1 MSKQES
7 GVPCTWMRGGTSKGA
22 YFLASDLPESESER
36 DALLLGI
43 MGSPDERQ
51 IDGIGG
57 ADPLTSKVAIVSP
70 STRKDADIEY
80 LFLQVF
86 VDQPLVSDAQNCG
99 NLLAG
104 VGQFAI
110 EKNLLDTTI
119 PRTEVRVYMQNSQQ
133 LATVTVDTP
142 QGHAVYNGDMRID
155 GVPGTA
161 APVLQNFPDAAG
173 SACGSL
179 LPSGNRQDSIAGVN
193 VTLIDNGMPVVILDA
208 ADFSDCG
215 ISGYE
220 SRADLDAND
229 ALKERLETIRLLA
242 GEAMSLGDVSE
253 KSVPKM
259 TLVAAPKDGS
269 ITTRTFIPHRCHA
282 SIGVLGA
289 VSVATACVLEGS
301 VAHAIAGVPRS
312 AESTGKNTPEA
323 TVANG
328 DGMRIS
334 VEHPLGETSVVMDL
348 RDQGGEI
355 DVKRAAVVR
364 TARKL
369 FEGRVYPP

>member
-1 MSKQES
+1 MTHAES
-7 GVPCTWMRGGTSKGA
+7 GIPCTWMRGGTSKGA
-22 YFLASDLPESESER
+22 YFLASDLPEDESQR
-36 DALLLGI
+36 DALLLSI

-57 ADPLTSKVAIVSP
+57 ADPLTSKVAVVSP
-70 STRKDADIEY
+70 STREDADIEY

-104 VGQFAI
+104 VGQFAV
-110 EKNLLDTTI
+110 EKKLVDATTA
-119 PRTEVRVYMQNSQQ
+119 RTEIRVYMQNSQQ
-133 LATVTVDTP
+133 LATVTIDTL
-142 QGHAVYNGDMRID
+142 QGQPVYSGGTSID

-179 LPSGNRQDSIAGVN
+179 LPSGNRQDSVAGVN
-193 VTLIDNGMPVVILDA
+193 VTLIDNGMPVVILAA
-208 ADFSDCG
+208 ADFDDCG
-215 ISGYE
+215 ITGYE
-220 SRADLDAND
+220 SRAELDAND
-229 ALKERLETIRLLA
+229 ALKKRLETIRLQA
-242 GEAMSLGDVSE
+242 GELMNLGDVKE
-253 KSVPKM
+253 KTVPKM
-259 TLVAAPKDGS
+259 TLVAAPENGS

-301 VAHAIAGVPRS
+301 VAHAIARTPQS
-312 AESTGKNTPEA
+312 AGNAGNKADSA
-323 TVANG
+323 AAND

-334 VEHPLGETSVVMDL
+334 VEHPLGETSVVMDVT
-348 RDQGGEI
+348 DQGGKI

-369 FEGRVYPP
+369 FDGRVFAL